1 MHQSIGRHIVVL
13 HDCFCGFFFFW
24 GSTSVVF
31 NNTHLSTNPH
41 ERHHH
46 LHFSLHR
53 LHIYQI
59 NHSAKHTHT
68 NISSLLFFLGGSSFS
83 ILIRLDYFIPN
94 RNLRYQHPL
103 ILRSTF
109 TPQIHSFFH
118 IANLFPDFLSTY
130 MFLISSFLRPRSIE
144 NPSAFVFSSLSSF

>member
-13 HDCFCGFFFFW
+13 HDCFCGIFFFFGGQLLW
-24 GSTSVVF
+24 YSTTPTYPPTPTNAITTFIFPCTASIYIK
-31 NNTHLSTNPH
+31 STIARN
-41 ERHHH
+41 
-46 LHFSLHR
+46 
-53 LHIYQI
+53 
-59 NHSAKHTHT
+59 THT